1 MIPMSSGSA
10 PIGATLEMSMNIKGI
25 FHTLEANQAV
35 LAVAGQ
41 VSYIFK
47 EHPVDWRQVGLCR
60 TYPGYALQPRVQADV
75 NALLLPE
82 HESQGDHP
90 HPTDPVMLCSL

>member
-1 MIPMSSGSA
+1 
-10 PIGATLEMSMNIKGI
+10 MNIKGI

-47 EHPVDWRQVGLCR
+47 EHPVDWRQVGLC
-60 TYPGYALQPRVQADV
+60 
-75 NALLLPE
+75 
-82 HESQGDHP
+82 
-90 HPTDPVMLCSL
+90 